1 MAWRVQYNAA
11 LLCYAGFIP
20 PPAFS
25 ACLSWE
31 FFQYGTQNP
40 AAQYSLLPG
49 RDDAIIAA
57 MQAYNR
63 ASSEQQRQQQQRL

>member
-1 MAWRVQYNAA
+1 MAWRVQYKAA
-11 LLCYAGFIP
+11 VCCAGVLP
-20 PPAFS
+20 TRAFS
-25 ACLSWE
+25 PCLSWE

-57 MQAYNR
+57 MQEYNR
-63 ASSEQQRQQQQRL
+63 ASSEQQQQQKQRL